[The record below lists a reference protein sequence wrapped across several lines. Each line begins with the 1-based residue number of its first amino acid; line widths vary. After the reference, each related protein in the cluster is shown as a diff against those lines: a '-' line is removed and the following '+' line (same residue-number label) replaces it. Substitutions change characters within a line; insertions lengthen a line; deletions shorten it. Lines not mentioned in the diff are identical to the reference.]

1 MVTLITRGLVA
12 GRDVVTAKAAAAG
25 GPAVAL
31 AVTTA
36 LRVAAAVGALVVT
49 RGLGGRYAAGSGVPE
64 IKCFLAG
71 TYLPGALSGAALV
84 AKAVGLPLALASG
97 LSYGVM
103 GPYASMAVILS
114 SLFGRLTLF
123 PALAGSARAQM
134 MACAAAAAA
143 GIGAT
148 FGTPIGAT
156 LLTIELAAATFPVH
170 WLPLMLYTVV
180 AGYTVT
186 LWVFDVNGVVYFELD
201 PPPAPPGALLSNV
214 VLQVALGAL
223 CGLAGAALVKAIRFT
238 SRAVATVV
246 PPRSTR
252 SAAALVAAFVT
263 AHTAIAWSLGGVMW
277 APTQRDGLLSL
288 FNTPAVSGEGTTP
301 YIDLP
306 AWMLPP
312 PDAVTGAAS
321 PYTSA
326 VTLAVLAVVKWVL
339 TAFSLLLPLPAGSFL
354 PIFQTGAAGGRAVA
368 EALRAAFP
376 GRFPWL
382 DPRVYAVLGAAGL
395 TTGAIQT
402 VSIGMVMVELT
413 GGGVSILSLTVS
425 GVTAYVTA
433 HALTHDLFSDI
444 LRRRRLPY
452 VYGPRERTRGCDAE
466 WRDTANLW
474 TAADLVAGTPPTTT
488 AATRW
493 GGCPPPAAACG
504 RVTWP
509 GITVGEVCGHL
520 ASGDG
525 GWTTAAVVD
534 APGGGVLLG
543 AVSRHR
549 LQWEVD
555 EVIAAAVGAPP
566 GVAGDSGGGSDG
578 DGGGG
583 SGDYGATTNLAP
595 PGAKGKGGSADAAA
609 AALANGTTAAAVAG
623 TLLPLLA
630 TYDPAVGAAAVNPT
644 PFAVCGETPFWKV
657 AHYFTV
663 LHCAQIF
670 VVDRAG
676 VYVGVLSKARFID
689 MYYALSNGKGGEE
702 A

>member
-1 MVTLITRGLVA
+1 MTSGSGVGDGGRRRGAAALADLHDRSRWLPIADRAANEGTRWPWRRPIAEDAAVPTGCLFYLVLLGIAVFPLCHMVTLTTRGLVV
-12 GRDVVTAKAAAAG
+12 GRDVVTAAAAAVG

-36 LRVAAAVGALVVT
+36 LRVAAAVGALGVT
-49 RGLGGRYAAGSGVPE
+49 RALGGRYAAGSGVPE

-71 TYLPGALSGAALV
+71 TYLPGALSGGALV

-114 SLFGRLTLF
+114 SIFGRLRLF

-186 LWVFDVNGVVYFELD
+186 LWVFDVNGVVYFALE
-201 PPPAPPGALLSNV
+201 PPPEPQGALLANV
-214 VLQVALGAL
+214 ALQVALGVL
-223 CGLAGAALVKAIRFT
+223 CGLAGAGLVRAIRVT
-238 SRAVATVV
+238 SRAVAAVV
-246 PPRSTR
+246 PPSSTR
-252 SAAALVAAFVT
+252 WTVALVAAFVT
-263 AHTAIAWSLGGVMW
+263 AHTAIAWSL
-277 APTQRDGLLSL
+277 
-288 FNTPAVSGEGTTP
+288 
-301 YIDLP
+301 
-306 AWMLPP
+306 
-312 PDAVTGAAS
+312 DAVTGAAS

-339 TAFSLLLPLPAGSFL
+339 TVFSLVLPLPAGSFL
-354 PIFQTGAAGGRAVA
+354 PIFQTGAAGGRAAA

-382 DPRVYAVLGAAGL
+382 NPRVYAVLGAAGL

-433 HALTHDLFSDI
+433 RALTHDLFSDI

-452 VYGPRERTRGCDAE
+452 VYGLRERTRGSAAV

-474 TAADLVAGTPPTTT
+474 TAADLVAGAPPATT
-488 AATRW
+488 AAMWRD
-493 GGCPPPAAACG
+493 GCPPPAAACG

-509 GITVGEVCGHL
+509 GITVGEVCG
-520 ASGDG
+520 
-525 GWTTAAVVD
+525 
-534 APGGGVLLG
+534 
-543 AVSRHR
+543 
-549 LQWEVD
+549 
-555 EVIAAAVGAPP
+555 
-566 GVAGDSGGGSDG
+566 
-578 DGGGG
+578 
-583 SGDYGATTNLAP
+583 
-595 PGAKGKGGSADAAA
+595 
-609 AALANGTTAAAVAG
+609 
-623 TLLPLLA
+623 LLA
-630 TYDPAVGAAAVNPT
+630 TGAAAVNPT
-644 PFAVCGETPFWKV
+644 PFTVCGETPFWKV
-657 AHYFTV
+657 AHFFTV
-663 LHCAQIF
+663 LYCAQMF
-670 VVDRAG
+670 VVDRTG
-676 VYVGVLSKARFID
+676 VYIGVLSKARFID
-689 MYYALSNGKGGEE
+689 VYYALSDGGGRI
-702 A
+702 